1 MKTALINAYLKNAAC
16 HHYILACISHS
27 KVYAAFTDER
37 AVVKG
42 AYLDKTAD
50 GVACIRYKGTAAQD
64 AAKEYAEK
72 FEFIGFKKTVHARA
86 ISINVENPNDGD
98 AFESL
103 LFEKYGQ
110 PWKYSGNKP
119 FWEGPDI
126 EIDGVGYQIK
136 YIGGTYINEH
146 TLERLNNR

>member
-1 MKTALINAYLKNAAC
+1 MLIEKMYVRCPADKESMTDPRVFVC
-16 HHYILACISHS
+16 GQIT
-27 KVYAAFTDER
+27 KVDS
-37 AVVKG
+37 
-42 AYLDKTAD
+42 
-50 GVACIRYKGTAAQD
+50 
-64 AAKEYAEK
+64 
-72 FEFIGFKKTVHARA
+72 FKKTVHARA